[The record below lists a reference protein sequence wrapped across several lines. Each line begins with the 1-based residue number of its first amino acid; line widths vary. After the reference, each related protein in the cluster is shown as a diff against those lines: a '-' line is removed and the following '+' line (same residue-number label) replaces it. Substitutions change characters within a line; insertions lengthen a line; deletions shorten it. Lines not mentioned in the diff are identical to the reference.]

1 VVSPL
6 FSVRVHRF
14 VDGRYSGEGVKC
26 DYVGKGK
33 TLNLFLSKR
42 SYINNLID
50 KTVKL
55 LINKPEFV
63 DRLLS
68 KIQRIPKIIE
78 ILDRYNVDENK
89 FNSYLALVKKN
100 PSILRENIEKV
111 QASSSSSEDEPIYP
125 LQLSTSNPIGC
136 LITVI
141 VFYPIAIVLS
151 LIIATITIITCLNVG
166 GCFENIASSILAS
179 LLQDLTPP

>member
-1 VVSPL
+1 MVLEIIMNIGGIWWFFMRKGVLFGCVFVVFVVVLASSVVSVVGSGVSGGSGGSVVSPL

-63 DRLLS
+63 D
-68 KIQRIPKIIE
+68 
-78 ILDRYNVDENK
+78 
-89 FNSYLALVKKN
+89 
-100 PSILRENIEKV
+100 
-111 QASSSSSEDEPIYP
+111 
-125 LQLSTSNPIGC
+125 
-136 LITVI
+136 
-141 VFYPIAIVLS
+141 
-151 LIIATITIITCLNVG
+151 
-166 GCFENIASSILAS
+166 
-179 LLQDLTPP
+179 